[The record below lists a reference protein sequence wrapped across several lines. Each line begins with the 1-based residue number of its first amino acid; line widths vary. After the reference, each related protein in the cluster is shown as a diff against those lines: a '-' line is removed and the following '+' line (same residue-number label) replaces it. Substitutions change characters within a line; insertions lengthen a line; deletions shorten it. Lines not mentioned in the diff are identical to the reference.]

1 VGGWLVTKAL
11 LQDRRVRLWGAQ
23 GHATR
28 PACAFAVRLT
38 PECQAASPLIF
49 VQVLPNRNGLIVEY
63 KLSCCGAT
71 SRAINDN
78 SL

>member
-28 PACAFAVRLT
+28 LHVPLQFGLLQNVRQLPADFCAGVAESQR
-38 PECQAASPLIF
+38 ID
-49 VQVLPNRNGLIVEY
+49 R
-63 KLSCCGAT
+63 
-71 SRAINDN
+71 
-78 SL
+78 